1 MLSLHVFLYPRVEVY
16 VQLQKTEYNVTE
28 GEQDSVS
35 VCAEVVGPAEE
46 DCPVSFS
53 FDVHLAVGKG
63 AF

>member
-1 MLSLHVFLYPRVEVY
+1 MY

-35 VCAEVVGPAEE
+35 VCAEVVSPADE

-53 FDVHLAVGKG
+53 FDVQLAVGKG
-63 AF
+63 VF